1 MDPIRS
7 CIVCRKKNS
16 KKDLFKI
23 VSKDKIAFY
32 DKKQNINS
40 RSIYICKNQECI
52 NKCKKIISKDKLNT
66 KLSIENES
74 MLKVLLELENELG
87 D

>member
-7 CIVCRKKNS
+7 CIVCRNKNN

-23 VSKDKIAFY
+23 VSKDKRAFY

-40 RSIYICKNQECI
+40 RSIYICKKQ
-52 NKCKKIISKDKLNT
+52 D
-66 KLSIENES
+66 
-74 MLKVLLELENELG
+74 
-87 D
+87 